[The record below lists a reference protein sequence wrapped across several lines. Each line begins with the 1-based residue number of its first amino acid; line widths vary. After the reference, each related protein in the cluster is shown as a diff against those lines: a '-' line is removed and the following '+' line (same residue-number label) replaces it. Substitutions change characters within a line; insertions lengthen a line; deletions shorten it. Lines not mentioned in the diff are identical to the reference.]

1 MLPTATTAA
10 ATYNA
15 DNQLTSWNGSAGAP
29 TYDLNGN
36 LTNDGTRSFTWD
48 ARNRLTAI
56 TGVARFVYDGV
67 GRRQS
72 VTKAATTV
80 TTVYDGYDPV
90 QEQSPVGTILA
101 DIRTGPGVD
110 ERFART
116 KGAAT
121 SRYLTD
127 LLGSTVALTD
137 SSGVVQTTYG
147 YDPYGN
153 TSQSGAANDN
163 QYQFT
168 GRQNDGTGLYYYRAR
183 YYNPV
188 WGRFVSEDP
197 IGLAG
202 GMNLYAYA
210 SADPTQYSDP
220 YGRQAWAEFLGGRLP
235 PIIESFIKLGARIPE
250 EALNLPRETIPN
262 QTGKAAASDAPSWCR
277 VQDP

>member
-1 MLPTATTAA
+1 
-10 ATYNA
+10 
-15 DNQLTSWNGSAGAP
+15 
-29 TYDLNGN
+29 
-36 LTNDGTRSFTWD
+36 
-48 ARNRLTAI
+48 
-56 TGVARFVYDGV
+56 
-67 GRRQS
+67 
-72 VTKAATTV
+72 V

-101 DIRTGPGVD
+101 DVRTGPGVD
-110 ERFART
+110 QRFART

-137 SSGVVQTTYG
+137 SAGVVQTTYG

-183 YYNPV
+183 YYNPN
-188 WGRFVSEDP
+188 WGRFISEDP

-202 GMNLYAYA
+202 GVDLYAYA
-210 SADPTQYSDP
+210 RGNPASFADPLGLDTYNVGFSGTLNIPLIGPVGPAGGFFGGVATDTNGNWGFYGGVGGGVGAGAGGSFGVQFGGSNAATICELSGPFLSVSASGGEGIIAGYEGYSGQSASGDVNGFNLFIGAGGGTPVSGSYQYTNTWVEP
-220 YGRQAWAEFLGGRLP
+220 YGGVVR
-235 PIIESFIKLGARIPE
+235 
-250 EALNLPRETIPN
+250 
-262 QTGKAAASDAPSWCR
+262 
-277 VQDP
+277 